1 MSNTGASDYY
11 IGLISGTSV
20 DAIDCALIETGRSGT
35 SLIAHYVGHFSNEL
49 RQRILDLCSNPQI
62 SLLSLGELNVEIG
75 QVFAG
80 CVTALLAQESL
91 SANQIIAIG
100 SHGQTIFHHPHGD
113 FGFSL
118 QIGDP
123 NSIAQHTGITTVADF
138 RQRDVVAGGQGAPLA
153 PLFHQHFFHTSGRC
167 RAILNI
173 GGMANVTWLDQQR
186 AGIPRG
192 FDTGPGNVLM
202 DSWIQR
208 HLEKNYDANGQWA
221 GAGTVIPSL
230 LQQMLSESYF
240 TLPPPK
246 STGRELFNLAW
257 LDAHVGSAALEP
269 TVRPQDIQM
278 TLLELSAVSIAE
290 AVIATKPSGMDGLPH
305 DLLICGGGAHNGT
318 LMTRLQQ
325 LLPDFEVASTQR
337 FGLDPDW
344 VEAATFAWLASQT
357 LARQAFESG
366 VLTGAQSPVIL
377 GGVYYG
383 N

>member
-1 MSNTGASDYY
+1 MSNTGKPGYY

-35 SLIAHYVGHFSNEL
+35 QLVAHHVGHFSGEL
-49 RQRILDLCSNPQI
+49 RQRILDLCSNPQT

-80 CVTALLAQESL
+80 CVTALLAQEGL
-91 SANQIIAIG
+91 SADKIIAIG
-100 SHGQTIFHHPHGD
+100 SHGQTIFHHPSGD

-123 NSIAQHTGITTVADF
+123 NSIAQRTGITTVADF
-138 RQRDVVAGGQGAPLA
+138 RQRDVAAGGQGAPLA
-153 PLFHQHFFHTSGRC
+153 PLFHQHFFHTSARC
-167 RAILNI
+167 RAVLNI
-173 GGMANVTWLDQQR
+173 GGMANVTWLDQED

-202 DSWIQR
+202 DGWIQR
-208 HLEKNYDANGQWA
+208 HLQKSYDADGQWA
-221 GAGTVIPSL
+221 GTGTVIPGL
-230 LQQMLSESYF
+230 LQQMLGENYF
-240 TLPPPK
+240 SLPAPK

-257 LDAHVGSAALEP
+257 LDAHLGGAALRP
-269 TVRPQDIQM
+269 TVLPQDIQM
-278 TLLELSAVSIAE
+278 TLLELTAVSIVE
-290 AVIATKPSGMDGLPH
+290 AVMATRPSDMNQLPQ
-305 DLLICGGGAHNGT
+305 DLLICGGGAHNRL
-318 LMTRLQQ
+318 LMARLQQ

-357 LARQAFESG
+357 LARRAFESG
-366 VLTGAQSPVIL
+366 ALTGAQSPVIL

-383 N
+383 